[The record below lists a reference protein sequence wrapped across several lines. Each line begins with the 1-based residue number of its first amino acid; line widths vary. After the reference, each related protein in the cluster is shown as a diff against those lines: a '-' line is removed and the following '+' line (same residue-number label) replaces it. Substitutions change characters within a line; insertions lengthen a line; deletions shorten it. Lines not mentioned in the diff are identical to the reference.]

1 MYPKLEVYPGK
12 IKNNTEIIKKLCKK
26 NNIKL
31 AVVSKGANNIPEVVE
46 ALIAGGADYL
56 ADSRIKRFKK
66 LRSFVKN
73 LPLML
78 LRIPG
83 PGEIKEVIKYVDI
96 SLNSEI
102 EIIKLL
108 NEEAKIQSKMHK
120 IVYMLELGDLR
131 EGVYPA
137 EKVIE
142 KIKEVNKLSN
152 ISLEGIGTNLSC
164 YGGIKP
170 DEKNL
175 GKLSDLAKKIEKQ
188 FNQKLNIV
196 SGGSTTSLPLL
207 LDDKMPKKINNL
219 RIGESILLGRDIES
233 LWDYNIKGI
242 KKDTFILKAEII
254 ELKDK
259 PSKPFG
265 QPFVD
270 AFGHKPSFEDHGKRK
285 RAILGIG
292 KADFVY
298 PDQLIPL
305 KEGIEILGA
314 SSDHLIVDVEDVEED
329 LSLGDIISFNLFY
342 GPMLYLTASSLV
354 EKEIINW
361 R

>member
-1 MYPKLEVYPGK
+1 MYPKLEIYPEK
-12 IKNNTEIIKKLCKK
+12 IKNNTKIIKKLCKK
-26 NNIKL
+26 NNINL

-46 ALIAGGADYL
+46 ALTAGGADYL

-66 LRSFVKN
+66 LKSIVN
-73 LPLML
+73 DLPLML

-83 PGEIKEVIKYVDI
+83 PGEIKEVIKYADI

-108 NEEAKIQSKMHK
+108 NKEAKIQKKKHK

-131 EGVYPA
+131 EGIYPA
-137 EKVIE
+137 EKILE
-142 KIKEVNKLSN
+142 KVEEVRDFSN
-152 ISLEGIGTNLSC
+152 ITLEGIGTNLSC

-170 DEKNL
+170 DKNNL
-175 GKLSDLAKKIEKQ
+175 GKLSDLAKKIEKK
-188 FNQKLNIV
+188 FNLKLNIV

-207 LDDKMPKKINNL
+207 LDNKMPEKINNL
-219 RIGESILLGRDIES
+219 RIGESILLGRDMEA
-233 LWDYNIKGI
+233 LWDYNIEGI
-242 KKDTFILKAEII
+242 KKDSFVLKAEVI
-254 ELKDK
+254 ELKNK

-265 QPFVD
+265 EPFVD
-270 AFGHKPSFEDHGKRK
+270 AFGHKPSFEDRGKRK

-305 KEGIEILGA
+305 REGVEILGA
-314 SSDHLIVDVEDVEED
+314 SSDHLLLDVEEVEGKV
-329 LSLGDIISFNLFY
+329 SLGDIFSFNLFY
-342 GPMLYLTASSLV
+342 GPMLYLTASPLV